1 MAIDLLPEDPALRAA
16 LGGGAL
22 ALVYKIYL
30 MLKSETRADSSAS
43 NQSSAINDAMRLLND
58 QIERDAKTI
67 DGLHNRLDLEI
78 TRRRSLEDE
87 KTAADNTILMTREQ
101 IAREESFLKFR
112 KELMGKIDVIGA
124 DVVIIKV
131 QYASDVFNKEKGSKQ

>member
-1 MAIDLLPEDPALRAA
+1 MAIDLLPDDPALRAA

-30 MLKSETRADSSAS
+30 ILKGETRADSSAS
-43 NQSSAINDAMRLLND
+43 SQSSAINDAMRLLND

-67 DGLHNRLDLEI
+67 DGLHTRLDLEI

-87 KTAADNTILMTREQ
+87 KTSADNTILMTREQ

-112 KELMGKIDVIGA
+112 KELMSKIDVIGA

-131 QYASDVFNKEKGSKQ
+131 QYASDVVNKKSG